1 LKKNIAFSYFKPI
14 KKTSITS
21 FSMNVNRFQNAL
33 QRIDAANAK
42 DPNKV
47 VIDDTIVAKE
57 LLYSD
62 RMLNR
67 LMDFAPDASE
77 AIQIAAKGQHICR
90 WEIARNTY
98 PMDRVGYL
106 KWREALKKFHASKT
120 TSILKEVGYENA
132 FIDRVCFLI
141 EKKLLK
147 KDAETQLLEDVICL
161 VFLEYYLEEFI
172 LKHDTE
178 KLKNIIIKT
187 WNKMSEKGQKTALT
201 LSFSTA
207 SLQLI
212 KEALDL

>member
-1 LKKNIAFSYFKPI
+1 MTP
-14 KKTSITS
+14 
-21 FSMNVNRFQNAL
+21 FQNAS
-33 QRIDAANAK
+33 QWIDAANAE
-42 DPNKV
+42 DPNQE
-47 VIDDTIVAKE
+47 IYQSQTYPKE
-57 LLYSD
+57 LLYSN
-62 RMLNR
+62 RMYER
-67 LMDFAPDASE
+67 LMNFHPNASE
-77 AIQIAAKGQHICR
+77 EVQIATKAQHICR
-90 WEIARNTY
+90 WKMPRESY

-212 KEALDL
+212 KEALEL

>member
-1 LKKNIAFSYFKPI
+1 
-14 KKTSITS
+14 
-21 FSMNVNRFQNAL
+21 MNVNRFQNAL

-77 AIQIAAKGQHICR
+77 AIQIAAKAQHICR
-90 WEIARNTY
+90 WEIARNSY

-120 TSILKEVGYENA
+120 TSILEEVGYENA

>member
-1 LKKNIAFSYFKPI
+1 MKKNIAFSYFKPI

-21 FSMNVNRFQNAL
+21 FSIYVNRFQNAL

-212 KEALDL
+212 KEALEL